1 MADILTLIS
10 DAERLDFSQ
19 NLSVARPAYLGDRL
33 FPDQKTENLKAEY
46 MRLANGA
53 TLPVMATVHAFDTC
67 LLYTSAAG
75 GWDTGS
81 DIQ

>member
-33 FPDQKTENLKAEY
+33 FPD
-46 MRLANGA
+46 
-53 TLPVMATVHAFDTC
+53 PVS
-67 LLYTSAAG
+67 YTHLDVYKRQGWGPAHKSGIRRRFPSSAP
-75 GWDTGS
+75 W
-81 DIQ
+81 